1 METTPFIIIYHQ
13 KLFITI
19 INTSVETIS
28 YVAIIIINTS
38 AQTTIIYH
46 LSSYTYD
53 LYHHFLISSMAI
65 SGI

>member
-19 INTSVETIS
+19 INTSAETIS
-28 YVAIIIINTS
+28 YVAVIILNTS
-38 AQTTIIYH
+38 AQTTTIYH
-46 LSSYTYD
+46 LSLYTYD